1 MQVTIFKFAGD
12 DSLVSTNY
20 TTLYAADNFKKLQ
33 TVSQCLTYCSVN
45 STCLSVTFNPI
56 TSTCYTASH
65 TDVIL
70 LEDTE
75 LGYPVYMKSSERSQ
89 ANVYVETTGLAVGR
103 CFLYNTVLPALISHV
118 RFITAPQ
125 NQLCQNSNRCD
136 LLSYPSLEKEH
147 ITPLS
152 GYSLTQ

>member
-20 TTLYAADNFKKLQ
+20 TTLYAAGNFKKLQ

-70 LEDTE
+70 LDDTE
-75 LGYPVYMKSSERSQ
+75 LGYPVYMKSSEMSQ
-89 ANVYVETTGLAVGR
+89 ANVYVETSGLSVGR
-103 CFLYNTVLPALISHV
+103 CFT
-118 RFITAPQ
+118 
-125 NQLCQNSNRCD
+125 
-136 LLSYPSLEKEH
+136 
-147 ITPLS
+147 
-152 GYSLTQ
+152 